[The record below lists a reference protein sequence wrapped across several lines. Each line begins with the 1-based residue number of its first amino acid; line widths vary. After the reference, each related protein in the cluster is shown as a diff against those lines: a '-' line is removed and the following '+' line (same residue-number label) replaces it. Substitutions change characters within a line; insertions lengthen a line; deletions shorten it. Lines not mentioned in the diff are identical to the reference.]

1 MQIKHSKKSSD
12 RLMTGTGRMVL
23 GRRRFLKTA
32 GLGLGATLAAS
43 AVPGGFVRQAGAGEA
58 SAYPGSKQVKTVCAY
73 CSVGCGIIAE
83 LQNGV
88 WVRQEMDN
96 THPIN
101 RGGLCCKG
109 ASVRDAAISNKR
121 LKSPMKLVNGKWQK
135 VSWETA
141 LDEIAKKL
149 LRIREESG
157 PDSVFWMGSAKF
169 SNEQAYMFRK
179 MAALWG
185 TTNVDHQA
193 RV

>member
-1 MQIKHSKKSSD
+1 
-12 RLMTGTGRMVL
+12 
-23 GRRRFLKTA
+23 
-32 GLGLGATLAAS
+32 
-43 AVPGGFVRQAGAGEA
+43 
-58 SAYPGSKQVKTVCAY
+58 
-73 CSVGCGIIAE
+73 
-83 LQNGV
+83 
-88 WVRQEMDN
+88 N

-185 TTNVDHQA
+185 TNNVDHQA

>member
-1 MQIKHSKKSSD
+1 MQLKQNRNRSAASSIEG
-12 RLMTGTGRMVL
+12 RTLM
-23 GRRRFLKTA
+23 GRRRFLKAT
-32 GLGLGATLAAS
+32 GLGLGATLAATS
-43 AVPGGFVRQAGAGEA
+43 IPGGLVRKARAGE
-58 SAYPGSKQVKTVCAY
+58 SSPYPGSKKIKTVCNH

-83 LQNGV
+83 TQDGV
-88 WVRQEMDN
+88 WVRQEMDL

-101 RGGLCCKG
+101 RGSLCCKG
-109 ASVRDAAISNKR
+109 ASVRDSAISKKR
-121 LKSPMKLVNGKWQK
+121 LKTPMKLVNGKYQK
-135 VSWETA
+135 ISWDQA
-141 LDEIAKKL
+141 LDEISKNL
-149 LRIREESG
+149 LKIRKDSG

>member
-12 RLMTGTGRMVL
+12 RLMTGTRRMVL

-141 LDEIAKKL
+141 LDEIANKL
-149 LRIREESG
+149 LSIREESG

-185 TTNVDHQA
+185 TNNVDHQA